1 MRKLRNCTNPEKF
14 DIEKMTTISAD
25 KRDITEVEG
34 EEEEEGLKRR
44 RIEGEEM
51 LEIEEEQVVE
61 REVRTVKLRDNVD
74 KGHRACFLSTPV
86 CPMPKA

>member
-51 LEIEEEQVVE
+51 PEMEEEQVVE
-61 REVRTVKLRDNVD
+61 REVRTVKLRDNVG

-86 CPMPKA
+86 YPMPKA